1 MAFLIARENR
11 RRLVLST
18 PRYLS
23 GFFIGLLKMN
33 YYQFHIGDFRSGTV
47 NMSRKARWIYRDM
60 LDAYYDT
67 ERPLPADMDI
77 LCDMLG
83 VEDEEERKIV
93 ERHLRFKFEASEDGY
108 VHPVCESVIA
118 EYRAKADVAR
128 ANGKRGGR
136 PRNNP
141 EKPSGFPS
149 GSDSVAICNQDESGL
164 KTNHKPITNNQEP
177 ITKVDQ
183 EPLPSSPAK
192 TARKTK
198 IPDPFM
204 LTADMRQ
211 WAAETAPAVD
221 VRSETENFVDYW
233 RGEAK
238 TKADWP
244 ATWRNWMRRAQKDAG
259 SRRGQPGGFVNRQ
272 QQIEDE
278 NMRVVAEIAARSRGQ
293 QDDFI
298 GTGEVIIEG
307 EVIHAH

>member
-1 MAFLIARENR
+1 MHYYKFNIKDWTRDTAHLSVVEEGVY
-11 RRLVLST
+11 RRLLD
-18 PRYLS
+18 
-23 GFFIGLLKMN
+23 
-33 YYQFHIGDFRSGTV
+33 YY
-47 NMSRKARWIYRDM
+47 YE
-60 LDAYYDT
+60 T
-67 ERPLPADMDI
+67 EKPIPQETQSLIRRLRLAGHEEA
-77 LCDMLG
+77 LG
-83 VEDEEERKIV
+83 VI
-93 ERHLRFKFEASEDGY
+93 LSEFFSLESDGY
-108 VHPVCESVIA
+108 HHGRCDSEISA
-118 EYRAKADVAR
+118 YHAKAQTNR

-136 PRNNP
+136 PSEPKENP
-141 EKPSGFPS
+141 VGFQKEPT
-149 GSDSVAICNQDESGL
+149 DNL
-164 KTNHKPITNNQEP
+164 NHKPLTTNQEP
-177 ITKVDQ
+177 VTKKEDQ

-307 EVIHAH
+307 EVIHAQ